1 MAGTI
6 QRRATLH
13 AVLWPVVALIIIAD
27 QLSKAYFVWLLGNHQ
42 HSSLASFALEYF
54 TLWSA
59 DDSRVVSEAYGL
71 VASNGQALFKP
82 LLWVWEPW
90 IAWNLTT
97 NTGAAWSLLSGNSFY
112 LSFVSL
118 AMALLLFYI
127 WWRKFRYHLGM
138 TWALGAIIGGALGN
152 FVDRFRLREVVD
164 FIDVK
169 IPYIGLLFPKLGD
182 PYDFPIFNV
191 ADSCAVC
198 GTLALALYL
207 VCADLS
213 SLRRRRDKARPAV
226 KPFDEGLG
234 LDEEAAARLKEM
246 VAKQTRF
253 DGTDLTEF
261 VGMEEEEEAEGKE
274 LPNNGAPKSD
284 L

>member
-1 MAGTI
+1 MAGSILKRLTYS
-6 QRRATLH
+6 R
-13 AVLWPVVALIIIAD
+13 VLWPVVVLIVIAD
-27 QLSKAYFVWLLGNHQ
+27 QLSKAYFVWLLGSHQ
-42 HSSLASFALEYF
+42 HTSILQFAAEYF
-54 TLWSA
+54 TLWSS
-59 DDSRVVSEAYGL
+59 DNSRIVSQTFGTLAG
-71 VASNGQALFKP
+71 NGQALFKP
-82 LLWVWEPW
+82 LIWVWEPW

-118 AMALLLFYI
+118 AMALLLFII
-127 WWRKFRYHLGM
+127 WWTKFRHHLGM
-138 TWALGAIIGGALGN
+138 TWALAAIIGGALGN

-169 IPYIGLLFPKLGD
+169 IPWIGLLFPRLGN

-207 VCADLS
+207 VLADLS
-213 SLRRRRDKARPAV
+213 SLRRKREQARPAV

-234 LDEEAAARLKEM
+234 LDEAAAERLRKL
-246 VAKQTRF
+246 AALRPLY
-253 DGTDLTEF
+253 DGKDLTKF
-261 VGMEEEEEAEGKE
+261 VDGGDEKA
-274 LPNNGAPKSD
+274 D
-284 L
+284 